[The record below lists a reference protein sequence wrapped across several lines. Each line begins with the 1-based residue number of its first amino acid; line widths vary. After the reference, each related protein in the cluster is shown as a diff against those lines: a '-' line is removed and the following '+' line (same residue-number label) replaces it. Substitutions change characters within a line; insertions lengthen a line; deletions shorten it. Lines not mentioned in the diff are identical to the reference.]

1 MPSFDVVSEIDRH
14 ELTNAVDQAR
24 RELDTRFDFR
34 GSSARIDQT
43 ELVLK
48 LVADSEFQLQ
58 QLTDIVTQKLGKR
71 GISFGSLDI
80 AEPELSGKTV
90 QCTVTLKEGI
100 EQTMAKKVNQM
111 IKDSKI
117 KVQSQINGDKLR
129 VTGKKRDDLQE
140 VMTLLRNSEIEQPL
154 QFNNFRD

>member
-34 GSSARIDQT
+34 GTDARIDHTDMQ
-43 ELVLK
+43 LK
-48 LVADSEFQLQ
+48 LIADSEFQLQ
-58 QLTDIVTQKLGKR
+58 QLTDIVTQKLSKR
-71 GISFGSLDI
+71 GISLGALEI
-80 AEPELSGKTV
+80 ADPEPSGKTV

-100 EQTMAKKVNQM
+100 EQTLAKKINQL
-111 IKDSKI
+111 IKDAKL

-140 VMTLLRNSEIEQPL
+140 VIAMLRGADIEQPL

>member
-34 GSSARIDQT
+34 GTDARIDHTDMQ
-43 ELVLK
+43 LK

-58 QLTDIVTQKLGKR
+58 QLTDIVTQKLSKR
-71 GISFGSLDI
+71 GISLGALEI
-80 AEPELSGKTV
+80 ADPEPSGKTV

-100 EQTMAKKVNQM
+100 EQTLAKKINQL
-111 IKDSKI
+111 IKDAKL

-129 VTGKKRDDLQE
+129 VTGKKRDDLQD
-140 VMTLLRNSEIEQPL
+140 VIAMLRAADIEQPL

>member
-34 GSSARIDQT
+34 GTDARIDHTDMQ
-43 ELVLK
+43 LK

-58 QLTDIVTQKLGKR
+58 QLTDIVTQKLSKR
-71 GISFGSLDI
+71 GISLGALEI
-80 AEPELSGKTV
+80 ADPEPSGKTV

-100 EQTMAKKVNQM
+100 EQTLAKKINQL
-111 IKDSKI
+111 IKDAKL

-140 VMTLLRNSEIEQPL
+140 VIAMLRGADIEQPL